1 MTLGFL
7 SIFSGGISKNV
18 VFTVLILIFL
28 IMIIM
33 QIVSIAIKNKADE
46 IKKNTEEEKQLMLE
60 KLKQEILAE
69 ELEKLKQ
76 QKENQNK

>member
-1 MTLGFL
+1 
-7 SIFSGGISKNV
+7 
-18 VFTVLILIFL
+18 
-28 IMIIM
+28 MIII

-46 IKKNTEEEKQLMLE
+46 IKKNTEKEKQLMLE